1 MEADDFMVSDKIL
14 TRLIE
19 EVNTGRI
26 RRIAVGKHRCQVHLE
41 GTWFKSEKNRHQA
54 QEEL

>member
-19 EVNTGRI
+19 EVNTGGI
-26 RRIAVGKHRCQVHLE
+26 RRIAVGDESWILISRSGANSFVH
-41 GTWFKSEKNRHQA
+41 GDGSR
-54 QEEL
+54 